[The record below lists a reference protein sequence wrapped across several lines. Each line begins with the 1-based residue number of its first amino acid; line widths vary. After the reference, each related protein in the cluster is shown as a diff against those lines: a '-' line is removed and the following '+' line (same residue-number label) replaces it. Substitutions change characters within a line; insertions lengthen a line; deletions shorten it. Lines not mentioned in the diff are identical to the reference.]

1 MLAEEWQLP
10 ETMETWEKKASEVA
24 ASSTGGRE
32 SPGLRE
38 RPGEPGSIF
47 TVGLYRGPVLSLD
60 LSFSICDGSGME
72 QMSSS
77 VLLNSRAA
85 LQLRRLEA
93 GPLYLG
99 NMHSSGAHLLVVKQT
114 SVLL

>member
-1 MLAEEWQLP
+1 
-10 ETMETWEKKASEVA
+10 METWEKKVTEVA

-32 SPGLRE
+32 SPGLGE
-38 RPGEPGSIF
+38 RPGHPGSIF
-47 TVGLYRGPVLSLD
+47 TVGLYSGPVPSLD
-60 LSFSICDGSGME
+60 LSFSICNGSGME

-93 GPLYLG
+93 GPLYFG
-99 NMHSSGAHLLVVKQT
+99 NTHSSGAQPLAVKQT